1 MVRSGCP
8 GGRASLAVT
17 LPSLKYTLVLVITQN
32 FSLAHILPPRSSV
45 FLQDHALPKP
55 RRGGLFVEKTVPPL
69 PKPRRGS
76 LYCRGPCTP
85 RIPEPDGET
94 YSYPSIHSYQVLGG
108 GHGLLQPC
116 RPYGAS
122 EGGHGPLQTG
132 RPDGA

>member
-55 RRGGLFVEKTVPPL
+55 RRGRPVCREDRAPPFRSPVGVACIVEDRVHLAPL
-69 PKPRRGS
+69 NRMGRHIA
-76 LYCRGPCTP
+76 
-85 RIPEPDGET
+85 IP
-94 YSYPSIHSYQVLGG
+94 
-108 GHGLLQPC
+108 
-116 RPYGAS
+116 
-122 EGGHGPLQTG
+122 
-132 RPDGA
+132 